1 MSGHEHHEPV
11 MHEEDHSVTVK
22 VGIFLVFVIISL
34 YIIAM
39 IN

>member
-11 MHEEDHSVTVK
+11 VHEEDHSINVK
-22 VGIFLVFVIISL
+22 VGLFLVFVIIAL
-34 YIIAM
+34 FIIAM